1 MYRLAL
7 FGLLIA
13 ITSLGATESR
23 AQSFPSKSVRLIVP
37 FPPGGPADVL
47 GRLYAEKLSAVWS
60 QPVVVENRAGAA
72 GNIGSDMTA
81 KASPDGYTLLLIASS
96 HVINSALYDK
106 LPYDPIK
113 DFTPISQVAYYSLV
127 LVAHPSVP
135 AQSLTEL
142 VALAKAQPGKLA
154 LVSAGNGTPTH
165 LTAELFRTAAQIDFL
180 HVPYKGAAPA
190 TNDLLA
196 GQGQL
201 MFNNPVSALPHVTA
215 GKLKALAVTGTQRS
229 ALAPDI
235 PTIAES
241 GYPGFEAG
249 TWYAFLAPAGLPPEI
264 LKKLSTDIV
273 AITKQDDLKARF
285 AKMGIEALG
294 STPAALIATAADL
307 GALQKEFTLQ
317 AEPDANGLQWVQA
330 TPKSRDSALQSVRI
344 GLRVQA
350 QGTALDKL
358 DILDALGQ
366 RSVLSFERF
375 EINPANLGVA
385 QFNFVPPKGVD
396 VVRP

>member
-13 ITSLGATESR
+13 ITSLWATESR

-37 FPPGGPADVL
+37 FPSGGPADVL
-47 GRLYAEKLSAVWS
+47 GRLYAEKLSAAWS

-81 KASPDGYTLLLIASS
+81 KAIPDGYTLLLIASS

-215 GKLKALAVTGTQRS
+215 GKLKAFAVTGTQRS
-229 ALAPDI
+229 ALAPEI

-273 AITKQDDLKARF
+273 AITKQDDLRARL

-294 STPAALIATAADL
+294 STPEQLSEVMQADL
-307 GALQKEFTLQ
+307 VKWSAVIRNANIK
-317 AEPDANGLQWVQA
+317 PD
-330 TPKSRDSALQSVRI
+330 
-344 GLRVQA
+344 
-350 QGTALDKL
+350 
-358 DILDALGQ
+358 
-366 RSVLSFERF
+366 
-375 EINPANLGVA
+375 
-385 QFNFVPPKGVD
+385 
-396 VVRP
+396 

>member
-229 ALAPDI
+229 ALAPGI

-273 AITKQDDLKARF
+273 AITKQDDLKTRF

-294 STPAALIATAADL
+294 STPEQLTEVMQADL
-307 GALQKEFTLQ
+307 IKWSAVIRNANIK
-317 AEPDANGLQWVQA
+317 PD
-330 TPKSRDSALQSVRI
+330 
-344 GLRVQA
+344 
-350 QGTALDKL
+350 
-358 DILDALGQ
+358 
-366 RSVLSFERF
+366 
-375 EINPANLGVA
+375 
-385 QFNFVPPKGVD
+385 
-396 VVRP
+396 

>member
-13 ITSLGATESR
+13 ITSSWATESP

-47 GRLYAEKLSAVWS
+47 GRIYAEKLSAAWT

-215 GKLKALAVTGTQRS
+215 GKLKAFAVTGTQRS
-229 ALAPDI
+229 ALAPEI

-249 TWYAFLAPAGLPPEI
+249 TWYAFLAPAGLPSEI
-264 LKKLSTDIV
+264 VKKLSTDIV

-285 AKMGIEALG
+285 EKMGIEALG
-294 STPAALIATAADL
+294 STPEQLSEVMQADFIKWS
-307 GALQKEFTLQ
+307 AVIRNANIK
-317 AEPDANGLQWVQA
+317 PD
-330 TPKSRDSALQSVRI
+330 
-344 GLRVQA
+344 
-350 QGTALDKL
+350 
-358 DILDALGQ
+358 
-366 RSVLSFERF
+366 
-375 EINPANLGVA
+375 
-385 QFNFVPPKGVD
+385 
-396 VVRP
+396 

>member
-13 ITSLGATESR
+13 ITSSWATESP

-47 GRLYAEKLSAVWS
+47 GRIYAEKLSAAWT

-113 DFTPISQVAYYSLV
+113 DFTPLSQVAYYSLV

-215 GKLKALAVTGTQRS
+215 GKLKAFAVTGTQRS
-229 ALAPDI
+229 ALAPEI

-264 LKKLSTDIV
+264 VKKLSTDIV

-285 AKMGIEALG
+285 EKMGIEALG
-294 STPAALIATAADL
+294 STPEQLSEVMQADFIKWS
-307 GALQKEFTLQ
+307 AVIRNANIK
-317 AEPDANGLQWVQA
+317 PD
-330 TPKSRDSALQSVRI
+330 
-344 GLRVQA
+344 
-350 QGTALDKL
+350 
-358 DILDALGQ
+358 
-366 RSVLSFERF
+366 
-375 EINPANLGVA
+375 
-385 QFNFVPPKGVD
+385 
-396 VVRP
+396 

>member
-1 MYRLAL
+1 
-7 FGLLIA
+7 
-13 ITSLGATESR
+13 
-23 AQSFPSKSVRLIVP
+23 VP

-47 GRLYAEKLSAVWS
+47 GRVYAEKLSAAWS
-60 QPVVVENRAGAA
+60 QSVIVENRAGAA

-81 KASPDGYTLLLIASS
+81 KAAPDGYTILLIASS

-113 DFTPISQVAYYSLV
+113 DFTPLSQVAYYSLV

-135 AQSLTEL
+135 AQSVSEL

-264 LKKLSTDIV
+264 SKKLSRDIV
-273 AITKQDDLKARF
+273 AITKQDDLKTRF

-294 STPAALIATAADL
+294 GTPEQLSEVMQADL
-307 GALQKEFTLQ
+307 VKWSAVIRN
-317 AEPDANGLQWVQA
+317 AN
-330 TPKSRDSALQSVRI
+330 I
-344 GLRVQA
+344 
-350 QGTALDKL
+350 KL
-358 DILDALGQ
+358 D
-366 RSVLSFERF
+366 
-375 EINPANLGVA
+375 
-385 QFNFVPPKGVD
+385 
-396 VVRP
+396 

>member
-13 ITSLGATESR
+13 ITSSWATESP

-47 GRLYAEKLSAVWS
+47 GRIYAEKLSAAWT

-113 DFTPISQVAYYSLV
+113 DFTPLSQVAYYSLV

-201 MFNNPVSALPHVTA
+201 MFNNPVSALPHVAA
-215 GKLKALAVTGTQRS
+215 GKLKAFAVTGTQRS
-229 ALAPDI
+229 ALAPEI

-264 LKKLSTDIV
+264 VKKLSTDIV

-285 AKMGIEALG
+285 EKMGIEALG
-294 STPAALIATAADL
+294 STPEQLSEVMQADFIKWS
-307 GALQKEFTLQ
+307 AVIRNANIK
-317 AEPDANGLQWVQA
+317 PD
-330 TPKSRDSALQSVRI
+330 
-344 GLRVQA
+344 
-350 QGTALDKL
+350 
-358 DILDALGQ
+358 
-366 RSVLSFERF
+366 
-375 EINPANLGVA
+375 
-385 QFNFVPPKGVD
+385 
-396 VVRP
+396 

>member
-13 ITSLGATESR
+13 ITSSWATESH

-47 GRLYAEKLSAVWS
+47 GRVYAEKLSAAWS

-96 HVINSALYDK
+96 HVINSALYEK

-135 AQSLTEL
+135 AQSLSEL

-285 AKMGIEALG
+285 AKIGIEALG
-294 STPAALIATAADL
+294 STPEQLSEVMQADL
-307 GALQKEFTLQ
+307 VKWSAVIRNANIK
-317 AEPDANGLQWVQA
+317 PD
-330 TPKSRDSALQSVRI
+330 
-344 GLRVQA
+344 
-350 QGTALDKL
+350 
-358 DILDALGQ
+358 
-366 RSVLSFERF
+366 
-375 EINPANLGVA
+375 
-385 QFNFVPPKGVD
+385 
-396 VVRP
+396 

>member
-273 AITKQDDLKARF
+273 AITKQDDLKTRF

-294 STPAALIATAADL
+294 STPEQLTEVMQADL
-307 GALQKEFTLQ
+307 IKWSAVIRNANIK
-317 AEPDANGLQWVQA
+317 PD
-330 TPKSRDSALQSVRI
+330 
-344 GLRVQA
+344 
-350 QGTALDKL
+350 
-358 DILDALGQ
+358 
-366 RSVLSFERF
+366 
-375 EINPANLGVA
+375 
-385 QFNFVPPKGVD
+385 
-396 VVRP
+396 

>member
-273 AITKQDDLKARF
+273 AITKQDDLQARF

-294 STPAALIATAADL
+294 STPEQLSEVMQADL
-307 GALQKEFTLQ
+307 IKWSAVIRNANIK
-317 AEPDANGLQWVQA
+317 PD
-330 TPKSRDSALQSVRI
+330 
-344 GLRVQA
+344 
-350 QGTALDKL
+350 
-358 DILDALGQ
+358 
-366 RSVLSFERF
+366 
-375 EINPANLGVA
+375 
-385 QFNFVPPKGVD
+385 
-396 VVRP
+396 

>member
-13 ITSLGATESR
+13 ITSSWATESP

-47 GRLYAEKLSAVWS
+47 GRIYAEKLSAAWT
-60 QPVVVENRAGAA
+60 QPVIVENRAGAA

-113 DFTPISQVAYYSLV
+113 DFTPLSQVAYYSLV

-215 GKLKALAVTGTQRS
+215 GKLKAFAVTGTQRS
-229 ALAPDI
+229 ALAPEI

-249 TWYAFLAPAGLPPEI
+249 TWYAFLAPAGLPSEI
-264 LKKLSTDIV
+264 VKKLSTDIV

-285 AKMGIEALG
+285 EKMGIEALG
-294 STPAALIATAADL
+294 STPEQLSEVMQADFIKWS
-307 GALQKEFTLQ
+307 AVIRNANIK
-317 AEPDANGLQWVQA
+317 PD
-330 TPKSRDSALQSVRI
+330 
-344 GLRVQA
+344 
-350 QGTALDKL
+350 
-358 DILDALGQ
+358 
-366 RSVLSFERF
+366 
-375 EINPANLGVA
+375 
-385 QFNFVPPKGVD
+385 
-396 VVRP
+396 

>member
-13 ITSLGATESR
+13 ITSFGATESR

-47 GRLYAEKLSAVWS
+47 GRVYAEKLSAAWS
-60 QPVVVENRAGAA
+60 QSVIVENRAGAA

-81 KASPDGYTLLLIASS
+81 KAAPDGYTILLIASS

-113 DFTPISQVAYYSLV
+113 DFTPLSQVAYYSLV

-135 AQSLTEL
+135 AQSVSEL

-264 LKKLSTDIV
+264 SKKLSRDIV

-285 AKMGIEALG
+285 AKMGVEALG
-294 STPAALIATAADL
+294 STPEQLSEVMQADL
-307 GALQKEFTLQ
+307 VKWSAVIRK
-317 AEPDANGLQWVQA
+317 AN
-330 TPKSRDSALQSVRI
+330 I
-344 GLRVQA
+344 
-350 QGTALDKL
+350 KL
-358 DILDALGQ
+358 D
-366 RSVLSFERF
+366 
-375 EINPANLGVA
+375 
-385 QFNFVPPKGVD
+385 
-396 VVRP
+396 

>member
-13 ITSLGATESR
+13 ITSFGATESR
-23 AQSFPSKSVRLIVP
+23 AQSFPSKSIRLIVP

-47 GRLYAEKLSAVWS
+47 GRVYAEKLSAAWS
-60 QPVVVENRAGAA
+60 QPVIVENRAGAA

-81 KASPDGYTLLLIASS
+81 KAAPDGYTILLIASS

-113 DFTPISQVAYYSLV
+113 DFTPLSQVAYYSLV

-135 AQSLTEL
+135 AQSVSEL

-264 LKKLSTDIV
+264 SKKLSMDII
-273 AITKQDDLKARF
+273 AITKQDDLKTRF

-294 STPAALIATAADL
+294 GTPEQLSEVMQADL
-307 GALQKEFTLQ
+307 VKWSAVIRN
-317 AEPDANGLQWVQA
+317 AN
-330 TPKSRDSALQSVRI
+330 I
-344 GLRVQA
+344 
-350 QGTALDKL
+350 KL
-358 DILDALGQ
+358 D
-366 RSVLSFERF
+366 
-375 EINPANLGVA
+375 
-385 QFNFVPPKGVD
+385 
-396 VVRP
+396 

>member
-294 STPAALIATAADL
+294 STPEQLTEVMQADL
-307 GALQKEFTLQ
+307 IKWSAVIRNANIK
-317 AEPDANGLQWVQA
+317 PD
-330 TPKSRDSALQSVRI
+330 
-344 GLRVQA
+344 
-350 QGTALDKL
+350 
-358 DILDALGQ
+358 
-366 RSVLSFERF
+366 
-375 EINPANLGVA
+375 
-385 QFNFVPPKGVD
+385 
-396 VVRP
+396 

>member
-1 MYRLAL
+1 
-7 FGLLIA
+7 
-13 ITSLGATESR
+13 
-23 AQSFPSKSVRLIVP
+23 V
-37 FPPGGPADVL
+37 
-47 GRLYAEKLSAVWS
+47 YAEKLSTAWS
-60 QPVVVENRAGAA
+60 QPVIVENRAGAA

-81 KASPDGYTLLLIASS
+81 KAAPDGYTILLIASS

-113 DFTPISQVAYYSLV
+113 DFTPLSQVAYYSLV

-135 AQSLTEL
+135 AQSVSEL

-264 LKKLSTDIV
+264 SKKLSRDIV

-294 STPAALIATAADL
+294 STPEQLTEVMQADL
-307 GALQKEFTLQ
+307 IKWSGVIRN
-317 AEPDANGLQWVQA
+317 AN
-330 TPKSRDSALQSVRI
+330 I
-344 GLRVQA
+344 
-350 QGTALDKL
+350 KL
-358 DILDALGQ
+358 D
-366 RSVLSFERF
+366 
-375 EINPANLGVA
+375 
-385 QFNFVPPKGVD
+385 
-396 VVRP
+396 

>member
-13 ITSLGATESR
+13 ITSFGATESR

-47 GRLYAEKLSAVWS
+47 GRVYAEKLSAAWS
-60 QPVVVENRAGAA
+60 QPVIVENRAGAA

-81 KASPDGYTLLLIASS
+81 KAAPDGYTILLIASS

-113 DFTPISQVAYYSLV
+113 DFTPLSQVAYYSLV

-135 AQSLTEL
+135 AQSVSEL

-235 PTIAES
+235 PTVAES

-264 LKKLSTDIV
+264 SKKLSRDIV

-294 STPAALIATAADL
+294 STPEQLSEVMQADL
-307 GALQKEFTLQ
+307 VKWSAVIRN
-317 AEPDANGLQWVQA
+317 AN
-330 TPKSRDSALQSVRI
+330 I
-344 GLRVQA
+344 
-350 QGTALDKL
+350 KL
-358 DILDALGQ
+358 D
-366 RSVLSFERF
+366 
-375 EINPANLGVA
+375 
-385 QFNFVPPKGVD
+385 
-396 VVRP
+396 

>member
-47 GRLYAEKLSAVWS
+47 GRLYAEKLSAAWS

-135 AQSLTEL
+135 AQSLSEL

-294 STPAALIATAADL
+294 STPEQLSEVMQADFIKWS
-307 GALQKEFTLQ
+307 AVIRNANIK
-317 AEPDANGLQWVQA
+317 PD
-330 TPKSRDSALQSVRI
+330 
-344 GLRVQA
+344 
-350 QGTALDKL
+350 
-358 DILDALGQ
+358 
-366 RSVLSFERF
+366 
-375 EINPANLGVA
+375 
-385 QFNFVPPKGVD
+385 
-396 VVRP
+396 

>member
-13 ITSLGATESR
+13 ITSFGATESR

-47 GRLYAEKLSAVWS
+47 GRVYAEKLSAAWS
-60 QPVVVENRAGAA
+60 QSVIVENRAGAA

-81 KASPDGYTLLLIASS
+81 KAAPDGYTILLIASS

-113 DFTPISQVAYYSLV
+113 DFTPLSQVAYYSLV

-135 AQSLTEL
+135 AQSVSEL

-264 LKKLSTDIV
+264 SKKLSRDIV
-273 AITKQDDLKARF
+273 AITKQDDLKTRF

-294 STPAALIATAADL
+294 GTPEQLSEVMQADL
-307 GALQKEFTLQ
+307 VKWSAVIRN
-317 AEPDANGLQWVQA
+317 AN
-330 TPKSRDSALQSVRI
+330 I
-344 GLRVQA
+344 
-350 QGTALDKL
+350 KL
-358 DILDALGQ
+358 D
-366 RSVLSFERF
+366 
-375 EINPANLGVA
+375 
-385 QFNFVPPKGVD
+385 
-396 VVRP
+396 